1 MSNNSD
7 AFWSKDRSRRIV
19 KRIIVEGELVLETP
33 VHFGSGESS
42 DEADMPLLVDEYD
55 GSPLLTGTSLA
66 GSLRAYLRSRQA
78 GYAHPYPIS
87 KTENKDRHQK
97 ELKEEQERLAVKLFG
112 SFRMDDEG
120 RQSPLIVE
128 DSLGKGG
135 SYGIEIRNGVR
146 LETRTRTAKE
156 GALYDM
162 QLWQAGTIFPM
173 RLELLISDQH
183 PDEEQNKGWAEEK
196 KLCQALAMALEGL
209 QNGDITMGTR
219 KRRGFGRIKVSS
231 WTVKQFDL
239 RKPTQLIDWLENGAT
254 PIQTQSNVRS
264 GNDIFSLLE
273 VDAQTDQRQWFA
285 LNAQFSLEGSLLI
298 RSNGREGDKGPDMVH
313 LTNHAKQPILSGTSV
328 AGALRQQARRI
339 LSVVRPNDPP
349 FLDDL
354 FGVDAKA
361 SRLTVEETKIEE
373 PQFDLVQNRVAIDRF
388 TGGALDSAL
397 FNEQPVFGTSETRL
411 HINLRVI
418 NPTDGDIG
426 LLLLLLKDLWTGL
439 LPLGGEISVGRGR
452 LKGESAEMVLQQN
465 GKKESFSIK
474 SNGEALDIKPSAER
488 LQPLVDALWEEAKNE

>member
-1 MSNNSD
+1 MSEQQ
-7 AFWSKDRSRRIV
+7 SKPKRVEMWHGDNSRRIDG
-19 KRIIVEGELVLETP
+19 RIVVECDLVLETP
-33 VHFGSGESS
+33 ALFSNGDS
-42 DEADMPLLVDEYD
+42 DDLRDMTLLRDAKENK
-55 GSPLLTGTSLA
+55 PLLTGTTLA
-66 GSLRAYLRSRQA
+66 GALRAALVARQQ
-78 GYAHPYPIS
+78 GYRTVETQYVASLPDQTEK
-87 KTENKDRHQK
+87 KTRGIAS
-97 ELKEEQERLAVKLFG
+97 LLFGAVKG
-112 SFRMDDEG
+112 DDNG
-120 RQSPLIVE
+120 YQSALIV
-128 DSLGKGG
+128 DDALG
-135 SYGIEIRNGVR
+135 ETAGVEWR
-146 LETRTRTAKE
+146 DGVKLDPKTRT
-156 GALYDM
+156 
-162 QLWQAGTIFPM
+162 
-173 RLELLISDQH
+173 
-183 PDEEQNKGWAEEK
+183 AEEK
-196 KLCQALAMALEGL
+196 KLFNLEAWPAGTRFHLRFELLLLNPRERPKGINDSADYQAQQKKAFYTMLDALANDGLTLGGRKHRGYGRFEIENWRLREYNLHQPNDLLSWLQEGGKALSADHTTTIEKIKEGS
-209 QNGDITMGTR
+209 DSADKR
-219 KRRGFGRIKVSS
+219 KYF
-231 WTVKQFDL
+231 T
-239 RKPTQLIDWLENGAT
+239 
-254 PIQTQSNVRS
+254 
-264 GNDIFSLLE
+264 
-273 VDAQTDQRQWFA
+273 
-285 LNAQFSLEGSLLI
+285 LNATFSLEGSLLI
-298 RSNGREGDKGPDMVH
+298 RGNAKTDGPDMVH

-488 LQPLVDALWEEAKNE
+488 LQQFLDALWKEAKNE